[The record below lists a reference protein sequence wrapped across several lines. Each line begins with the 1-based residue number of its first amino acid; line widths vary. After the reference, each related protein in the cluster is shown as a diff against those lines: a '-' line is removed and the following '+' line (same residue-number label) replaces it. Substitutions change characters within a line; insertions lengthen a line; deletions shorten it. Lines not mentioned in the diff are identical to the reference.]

1 MSTPPTKL
9 PCKCGRLATL
19 FEGTQDDYHELRIIC
34 ACGLEGASLWYRKPK
49 DRDRT
54 IWAACD
60 GWMLN
65 NGSGI
70 AQ

>member
-1 MSTPPTKL
+1 M
-9 PCKCGRLATL
+9 
-19 FEGTQDDYHELRIIC
+19 QDDYHELRIIC

-49 DRDRT
+49 DRART

-60 GWMLN
+60 GWRIS
-65 NGSGI
+65 NGSRI